1 MAPGKKT
8 WNMFDGS
15 SLTTNAAVAAT
26 HEVKGSDD
34 LFNPS
39 AGSQRS
45 VSSTSTST
53 SSTASAFSDDPLVEE
68 KLFFKV
74 PLHIAASLA
83 HRGFDVN
90 AIGKV
95 TWRDK
100 SPLHPRSLKR
110 KTYDAAVI
118 CFLETFTTLV
128 SNTGSSTAAAGAAD
142 LGVSK
147 DIALICFTTTYLL
160 AQAVGGLVLPP
171 VAETFGGRNLYILGA
186 FVFTLSCVSMAGH
199 PTLPVVVVGRLV
211 CGFMSALPST
221 VAVSSFENMFDF
233 RARIW
238 VFHIWISCAVSA
250 LGIGPAM
257 ATYISTSELGW

>member
-1 MAPGKKT
+1 MAAEKKT

-15 SLTTNAAVAAT
+15 TLTTNAAVAAT
-26 HEVKGSDD
+26 HQDKVSDG
-34 LFNPS
+34 LSNPS

-45 VSSTSTST
+45 ASSTSTS
-53 SSTASAFSDDPLVEE
+53 SLASACSNDPLVEE
-68 KLFFKV
+68 KIFFKV
-74 PLHIAASLA
+74 PLHIASSLA

-95 TWRDK
+95 TWRDN
-100 SPLHPRSLKR
+100 SPLHPRNWSLTR
-110 KTYDAAVI
+110 KIYDTAVI

-147 DIALICFTTTYLL
+147 QIALICFTTTYLL

-186 FVFTLSCVSMAGH
+186 GGFTFSCVLMAAH
-199 PTLPVVVVGRLV
+199 PTLPTVVAGRLV

-238 VFHIWISCAVSA
+238 VFHVWISCAVSA
-250 LGIGPAM
+250 LGIGPVL
-257 ATYISTSELGW
+257 ATYISTSPLGW

>member
-74 PLHIAASLA
+74 PLHIAASLEDSKFGRNFG
-83 HRGFDVN
+83 HIESFDV
-90 AIGKV
+90 IG
-95 TWRDK
+95 DF
-100 SPLHPRSLKR
+100 KR
-110 KTYDAAVI
+110 LLDD
-118 CFLETFTTLV
+118 
-128 SNTGSSTAAAGAAD
+128 SNG
-142 LGVSK
+142 
-147 DIALICFTTTYLL
+147 
-160 AQAVGGLVLPP
+160 
-171 VAETFGGRNLYILGA
+171 
-186 FVFTLSCVSMAGH
+186 
-199 PTLPVVVVGRLV
+199 
-211 CGFMSALPST
+211 
-221 VAVSSFENMFDF
+221 
-233 RARIW
+233 
-238 VFHIWISCAVSA
+238 
-250 LGIGPAM
+250 
-257 ATYISTSELGW
+257 

>member
-15 SLTTNAAVAAT
+15 LLTTNGIDAAA
-26 HEVKGSDD
+26 HKDSDD
-34 LFNPS
+34 LSNLS

-45 VSSTSTST
+45 VSSTSTS
-53 SSTASAFSDDPLVEE
+53 SAASALSDDPLVEE

-95 TWRDK
+95 TWRNN
-100 SPLHPRSLKR
+100 SPLHPRNWSLTR
-110 KTYDAAVI
+110 KIYDTAAI
-118 CFLETFTTLV
+118 CFLETFLTLV

-147 DIALICFTTTYLL
+147 EIALICFTTNYLL
-160 AQAVGGLVLPP
+160 AQALGGLVLPP

-186 FVFTLSCVSMAGH
+186 FGFTLSCVSMAAH
-199 PTLPVVVVGRLV
+199 PTLPVVIAGRLV

-221 VAVSSFENMFDF
+221 VAVSSFENTFDF

-238 VFHIWISCAVSA
+238 IFHIWISCAVSA
-250 LGIGPAM
+250 LGVGPAV
-257 ATYISTSELGW
+257 ATYISASSLGW

>member
-1 MAPGKKT
+1 MATDKT

-15 SLTTNAAVAAT
+15 LLATNAAVVVT
-26 HEVKGSDD
+26 HKDKGSDD
-34 LFNPS
+34 LSSPS

-45 VSSTSTST
+45 VSSTSTS
-53 SSTASAFSDDPLVEE
+53 STASAFPDDPLVEE

-95 TWRDK
+95 TWRDN
-100 SPLHPRSLKR
+100 SPLHPRNWSLTR
-110 KTYDAAVI
+110 KIYDTAVI
-118 CFLETFTTLV
+118 CLLETFTTLV

-147 DIALICFTTTYLL
+147 AIALICFTTIYLL

-186 FVFTLSCVSMAGH
+186 GGFTFSCVLMAAH
-199 PTLPVVVVGRLV
+199 PTLPTVVAGRLV

-221 VAVSSFENMFDF
+221 VAVSSFENIFDS

-238 VFHIWISCAVSA
+238 VFHVWISCAVSA
-250 LGIGPAM
+250 LGIGPAV
-257 ATYISTSELGW
+257 ATYIGTSPLGW

>member
-1 MAPGKKT
+1 MAPDKKT
-8 WNMFDGS
+8 WNMFDVG
-15 SLTTNAAVAAT
+15 LLQTNTIGAPADKD
-26 HEVKGSDD
+26 KGSVD
-34 LFNPS
+34 LSNSS

-45 VSSTSTST
+45 VSSTSTS
-53 SSTASAFSDDPLVEE
+53 STASASSDSPLIDE

-74 PLHIAASLA
+74 PLHVAASLA
-83 HRGFDVN
+83 HRGFDVS

-95 TWRDK
+95 TWRDN
-100 SPLHPRSLKR
+100 SPLHPRNWSLTR
-110 KTYDAAVI
+110 KIYDTAVI
-118 CFLETFTTLV
+118 CFLEMFTTLV
-128 SNTGSSTAAAGAAD
+128 SNTGSSTATAGAAD

-147 DIALICFTTTYLL
+147 QIALICITTTYLL

-186 FVFTLSCVSMAGH
+186 FGFTLSCVLMAAH
-199 PTLPVVVVGRLV
+199 PTLPVVVAGRLV

-238 VFHIWISCAVSA
+238 VFHIWMSCAVSA
-250 LGIGPAM
+250 LGIEPAV
-257 ATYISTSELGW
+257 ATYISTSSLGW